1 MRKPFLGA
9 LVGTGLGL
17 FDGLSAWAV
26 PEARPILALIV
37 VGSTLK
43 GLLTGLVSGL
53 VALRTNSLLLGISI
67 GIIAGAALSSLAA
80 IGQSAHYWTIVLPG
94 MLLGA
99 ITGFVTQ
106 RFGHSTAST
115 LRSVVAAILLLS
127 SVPGF
132 AQTPELPPDLA
143 PLKFFLG
150 KWVGTSEGQPG
161 KGTAEREYRTLLR
174 SRVVELSNR
183 NVYPP
188 QPSNVKGETHE
199 DIGIFSF
206 DRAAKKI
213 RFRQFH
219 VEGFVVEYSSA
230 EANEKTLAFVSESIE
245 NIPIGYRSKE
255 TYVILGPDEFEEI
268 FELAE
273 AGKDFQVY
281 SRTRLKRV
289 K

>member
-1 MRKPFLGA
+1 MRKPILGA
-9 LVGTGLGL
+9 LTGLGLGL
-17 FDGLSAWAV
+17 FDGLSAWAS
-26 PEARPILALIV
+26 PEARPIFAMIM

-43 GLLTGLVSGL
+43 GLITGLVSGL
-53 VALRTNSLLLGISI
+53 VALRTNSALLGISI
-67 GIIAGAALSSLAA
+67 GVIVGAVLSSLAA
-80 IGQSAHYWTIVLPG
+80 TGQPDNYWTIVLPG

-106 RFGHSTAST
+106 RFGRSTAST
-115 LRSVVAAILLLS
+115 VPTMAATFLLLS
-127 SVPGF
+127 SVTGI
-132 AQTPELPPDLA
+132 AQTPDLPPDLA

-150 KWVGTSEGQPG
+150 KWTGTSEGQPG
-161 KGTAEREYRTLLR
+161 KGTAEREYRALLGA
-174 SRVVELSNR
+174 RVVELRNR

-188 QPSNVKGETHE
+188 QPSNAKGETHE

-206 DRAAKKI
+206 DRAAKI
-213 RFRQFH
+213 VRFRQFH
-219 VEGFVVEYSSA
+219 VEGFVVGYAST

-245 NIPIGYRSKE
+245 NIPSGYRSKE
-255 TYVILGPDEFEEI
+255 TYVILGPDEFEEV

-273 AGKDFQVY
+273 PGKDFQVY